1 MAGSF
6 PVGGF
11 ILVGGQSRRMGGEK
25 ALLELNGRPLALRA
39 AELLRPYVAEVTLLG
54 SPERFGHLGLRIR
67 ADRQPGRGPLEALC
81 GALADSPCDWNIF
94 LACDLPFLEE
104 KFLEILV
111 DQALAGQAQAVVPR
125 TADGW
130 QPLCAAYHRSCV
142 PAMEQALAR
151 GSAGIVE
158 ILPALQVDA
167 IGSEELARLGFS
179 ERLFRNINTPAD
191 WDAAQREL
199 ELTRR

>member
-111 DQALAGQAQAVVPR
+111 DRALAGQAQAVVPR